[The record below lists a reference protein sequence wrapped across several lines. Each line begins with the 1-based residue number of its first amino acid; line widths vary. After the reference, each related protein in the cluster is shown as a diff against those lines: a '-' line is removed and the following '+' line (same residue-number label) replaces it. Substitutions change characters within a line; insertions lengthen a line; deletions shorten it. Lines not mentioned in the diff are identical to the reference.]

1 MEVSSQDNSGG
12 NTEIPQTPPKRK
24 KMFFKS
30 EARAGIPQR
39 KVLYR
44 LYPNVIQTSELE
56 AHLALHCRL
65 YNTVLADRI
74 QAYKETGKGLSFADQ
89 AKHLTVWRKSSGGL
103 RLLNAQSEQNTLRR
117 ADLAFQGFFRRVESS
132 AKAKGF
138 PRFKSLSRYK
148 GWGYK
153 DYGNGW
159 IIQEYLDDAGQHTQH
174 PRCYLQ
180 GITGTMRLRGKARN
194 EGTPVTAEVLRK
206 QGKWYISITYDC
218 KSIQR
223 ARGDKIGAFDINL
236 GEYLTLGTLDA
247 ATGEIDIAKV
257 ENPRWLRKVL
267 PEIKRLSKS
276 ISRKQ
281 TALDKAQAERDAEYL
296 AQHPDSAAVCW
307 TIKVPLVPQ
316 TAALVPHKTARIA
329 RSKRLKAEIAL
340 LAKLLSKIA
349 RIRKDFLHKLSASLI
364 AEYAVLGTEIL
375 NTASMLMN
383 KKKKKTE
390 KTEVKAEATSAFKMS
405 KKAVH
410 GLHRE
415 MASIAPAA
423 FLQYTR
429 YKAEEAGTWFEEMD
443 TRQLKPSQRC
453 HWCWVAVKKTL
464 NQRVHR
470 CPCGITCNRD
480 DNSVAV
486 LIRHLYGS
494 LSVNGQRLADGA
506 VADFSEPSYRVKLKP
521 ADTDSKLSLIV

>member
-1 MEVSSQDNSGG
+1 MLDSLRTKSHTNTMDSTSQDDTGESL
-12 NTEIPQTPPKRK
+12 ESQPQRK
-24 KMFFKS
+24 KMFCKS

-44 LYPNVIQTSELE
+44 LYPNVTQTSELE

-74 QAYKETGKGLSFADQ
+74 QAYKDTGKGLSFADQ
-89 AKHLTVWRKSSGGL
+89 AKHLTGWRKSSAGL
-103 RLLNAQSEQNTLRR
+103 ALLNAQSEQVTLRR
-117 ADLAFQGFFRRVESS
+117 ADLAFQGFFRRVKSGAE
-132 AKAKGF
+132 AKGF

-153 DYGNGW
+153 SYGDGW
-159 IIQEYLDDAGQHTQH
+159 SIQEFLNDNGEHTQH

-218 KSIQR
+218 KNIRR

-247 ATGEIDIAKV
+247 ATGEIDIDKV
-257 ENPRWLRKVL
+257 ENPRWMRKVL

-281 TALDKAQAERDAEYL
+281 TALDKAQAKRDAEYDL
-296 AQHPDSAAVCW
+296 MHIESAKKA
-307 TIKVPLVPQ
+307 P
-316 TAALVPHKTARIA
+316 RIA

-364 AEYAVLGTEIL
+364 AEYAVLGTEVL
-375 NTASMLMN
+375 NTAIMLVN
-383 KKKKKTE
+383 KKEKKE
-390 KTEVKAEATSAFKMS
+390 KTSEIASDKKPFRMS

-415 MASIAPAA
+415 MASIAPAT
-423 FLQYTR
+423 FLAYVK
-429 YKAEEAGTWFEEMD
+429 YKAEEADTWYVEMD

-453 HWCWVAVKKTL
+453 HGCWVAFKKTL

-480 DNSVAV
+480 DNSVATM
-486 LIRHLYGS
+486 LRHLYGS
-494 LSVNGQRLADGA
+494 LSVNGQRLADGT
-506 VADFSEPSYRVKLKP
+506 VADFSEPTYRVRLKP
-521 ADTDSKLSLIV
+521 AYTDSKLSLIV

>member
-1 MEVSSQDNSGG
+1 MELDSQDIDNSKKKR
-12 NTEIPQTPPKRK
+12 TPFK
-24 KMFFKS
+24 KKI
-30 EARAGIPQR
+30 EAGVRVRQR
-39 KVLYR
+39 KGEYR
-44 LYPNVIQTSELE
+44 LYPNVTQTSELE
-56 AHLALHCRL
+56 AHLAIHCRL
-65 YNTVLADRI
+65 YNSVLADRI
-74 QAYKETGKGLSFADQ
+74 NIYKDSGKSLSFCDQ
-89 AKHLTVWRKSSGGL
+89 AKHLTVWRKSSAGL
-103 RLLNAQSEQNTLRR
+103 TLLNAQSEQNTLRR
-117 ADLAFQGFFRRVESS
+117 VDWAFQGFFRRVASGAES
-132 AKAKGF
+132 KGF

-148 GWGYK
+148 GWGYAS
-153 DYGNGW
+153 YGDGW
-159 IIQEYLDDAGQHTQH
+159 SFKEFLNDTGEHMQNPRLYLKGV
-174 PRCYLQ
+174 
-180 GITGTMRLRGKARN
+180 TGTIRLRGKVRN
-194 EGTPVTAEVLRK
+194 IGVPTTAEIIRR
-206 QGKWYISITYDC
+206 QNKWYISVTYDC
-218 KSIQR
+218 TNIQR

-247 ATGEIDIAKV
+247 ATGEIDIKK
-257 ENPRWLRKVL
+257 EDNPRWMRKVL

-281 TALDKAQAERDAEYL
+281 TALDKAQAKRDAEYAL
-296 AQHPDSAAVCW
+296 THIESA
-307 TIKVPLVPQ
+307 
-316 TAALVPHKTARIA
+316 KTAPRIA

-375 NTASMLMN
+375 NTASMLVN

-390 KTEVKAEATSAFKMS
+390 KTEVKAEATSAFNMS

-415 MASIAPAA
+415 MASIAPAT

-486 LIRHLYGS
+486 LIRYLYGS
-494 LSVNGQRLADGA
+494 LSANGQRLADGA
-506 VADFSEPSYRVKLKP
+506 VADFSEPNYRVRLKS
-521 ADTDSKLSLIV
+521 AYTDSKLASIA

>member
-1 MEVSSQDNSGG
+1 MEVISQDNNSQ
-12 NTEIPQTPPKRK
+12 PQRK
-24 KMFFKS
+24 KMFCKS

-44 LYPNVIQTSELE
+44 LYPNVTQTSELE

-65 YNTVLADRI
+65 YNTALADRI
-74 QAYKETGKGLSFADQ
+74 QAYKDTGKGLSFADQ
-89 AKHLTVWRKSSGGL
+89 AKLLTVWRKSSAGL
-103 RLLNAQSEQNTLRR
+103 ALLNAQSEQVTLRR
-117 ADLAFQGFFRRVESS
+117 ADLAFQGFFRRV
-132 AKAKGF
+132 KAGYEADKAVGY
-138 PRFKSLSRYK
+138 PRFKSFSRYK

-159 IIQEYLDDAGQHTQH
+159 SIQEYLDDAGQHTQHTQH

-180 GITGTMRLRGKARN
+180 GITGTMRLRGKTRN
-194 EGTPVTAEVLRK
+194 KGTPVTAEVLRK

-218 KSIQR
+218 KNIQR

-247 ATGEIDIAKV
+247 ATGDIDIKK
-257 ENPRWLRKVL
+257 EDNPRWMRKVL

-281 TALDKAQAERDAEYL
+281 TALDKAQAKRDAEY
-296 AQHPDSAAVCW
+296 ANTCDGAKKAAPL
-307 TIKVPLVPQ
+307 VPHKTALVPQ
-316 TAALVPHKTARIA
+316 TAARIQ

-349 RIRKDFLHKLSASLI
+349 RIRKDFLHKLSARLI

-375 NTASMLMN
+375 NTASMLVN
-383 KKKKKTE
+383 KKE
-390 KTEVKAEATSAFKMS
+390 KTSEIASDKKPFRMS

-415 MASIAPAA
+415 LASIAPAT

-429 YKAEEAGTWFEEMD
+429 YKAEEAGTWYEEMD

-453 HWCWVAVKKTL
+453 HGCWVAVKKTL

-480 DNSVAV
+480 DNSVATM
-486 LIRHLYGS
+486 LRHLYGS
-494 LSVNGQRLADGA
+494 LSVNGQRLADGT
-506 VADFSEPSYRVKLKP
+506 VADFSEPHYRVILKS
-521 ADTDSKLSLIV
+521 ADTDLKLASIV